1 MVPIVRDSKYKF
13 DMKMA
18 SKRDILIVNRITL
31 HRIQKKSMGM
41 RIAIGTLR
49 NFETR
54 GKMPISSELLIKF
67 ML

>member
-1 MVPIVRDSKYKF
+1 
-13 DMKMA
+13 MA
-18 SKRDILIVNRITL
+18 SKRDILIVNWIIL

>member
-1 MVPIVRDSKYKF
+1 
-13 DMKMA
+13 MA
-18 SKRDILIVNRITL
+18 SKRDILIVNWITL